1 MDPDPRTVD
10 PAYAFIGAFVEELA
24 RGGLAHVCI
33 CPGSRSTPLALSF
46 AYESRIR
53 LWMHLDERS
62 AAFFALGLAKATRTP
77 VALVCTSGT
86 AVANFMPAV
95 VEARQ
100 ARVPLIVLTADR
112 PPELRDAG
120 APQTIDQIRFYGSQA
135 KWAVE
140 MPLPEATDVLLRFA
154 RTAAARA
161 LSEAGEVPA
170 GPVHLNFPLREPL
183 VPTPSALPS
192 VSESARQGRGD
203 GQPYATITP
212 GVPLPSAPHLQVLAE
227 RLASEAHGLIVAG
240 PMDEPGLAAPLAAL
254 ARVTGYPILADPLS
268 GLRCG
273 PHDRSLIVD
282 AYDAFLRD
290 ARFAAA
296 IPARMVLRFGAM
308 PTAKPLLQYLQR
320 HPEAE
325 TIVVDPAG
333 WREPTLLAAE
343 MVRADPLALCT
354 ALLAHFGDHGQP
366 VQDGRW
372 ATRWVDANRRSRQ
385 ALTAGLA
392 AVEEPS
398 EPRAIAELATLLPG
412 GATLFAGNSMP
423 VRDIDTFFAGT
434 ERPIRIIGNRGA
446 SGIDGVVSTA
456 LGVAAA
462 GGGPVV
468 LVIGDVSL
476 YHDMNGLLAARQHG
490 LDLTI
495 VLLNNDG
502 CGIFSFLPQ
511 ADMRNA
517 NEALSGDSF
526 ELLWGTPH
534 GLDFRHAAALY
545 GATYTHADTWPVYR
559 QAVARGIA
567 NGGLHI
573 VEVPTDRERN
583 VTLHRQLWPAVSAA
597 IADPR

>member
-10 PAYAFIGAFVEELA
+10 PTYAFIGAFVEELA

-46 AYESRIR
+46 AHEPRIR

-140 MPLPEATDVLLRFA
+140 MPLPEATDTLLRYA

-183 VPTPSALPS
+183 VPTPSALAA
-192 VSESARQGRGD
+192 VSEVALHGRAD
-203 GQPYATITP
+203 GQPYVAVTP
-212 GVPLPSAPHLQVLAE
+212 GGALPSTLQVRALTE
-227 RLASEAHGLIVAG
+227 RLAGEAQGLIVAG
-240 PMDEPGLAAPLAAL
+240 PIDGPGLAAPLAAL
-254 ARVTGYPILADPLS
+254 ASVTGYPILADPLS

-273 PHDRSLIVD
+273 PHDRSLVVD

-290 ARFAAA
+290 AAFVTST
-296 IPARMVLRFGAM
+296 PARLVLRFGAM

-333 WREPTLLAAE
+333 WRDPTLLAAG
-343 MVRADPLALCT
+343 MVRADPTALCT
-354 ALLAHFGDHGQP
+354 ALLAHLGDKGQP
-366 VQDGRW
+366 VRDGRW
-372 ATRWVDANRRSRQ
+372 ATRWMDANRRSRE
-385 ALTAGLA
+385 ALAAGLA
-392 AVEEPS
+392 AVEETS
-398 EPRAIAELATLLPG
+398 EPRAIAELATLLPA
-412 GATLFAGNSMP
+412 GAILFAGNSMP
-423 VRDIDTFFAGT
+423 VRDIDTFFAGS
-434 ERPIRIIGNRGA
+434 ERPIRIIGSRGA

-468 LVIGDVSL
+468 LVIGDISL

-502 CGIFSFLPQ
+502 GGIFSFLPQ
-511 ADMRNA
+511 ADLRNA
-517 NEALSGDSF
+517 RGTPSGDRF

-545 GATYTHADTWPVYR
+545 GATYTLADTWPVYG

-567 NGGLHI
+567 DGGLHI

-583 VTLHRQLWPAVSAA
+583 VTLHRRLWPAVSAA
-597 IADPR
+597 IADLR

>member
-1 MDPDPRTVD
+1 MRPLDPT
-10 PAYAFIGAFVEELA
+10 YAFVGAFVQELA

-33 CPGSRSTPLALSF
+33 CPGSRSTPLALAF
-46 AYESRIR
+46 ANQLAPRIKV
-53 LWMHLDERS
+53 WMHLDERS
-62 AAFFALGLAKATRTP
+62 AAFFALGLARATRMP

-120 APQTIDQIRFYGSQA
+120 APQTIDQIRFYGAQA

-140 MPLPEATDVLLRFA
+140 MPLPEATDTLLRYA

-161 LSEAGEVPA
+161 LTEASEAPA
-170 GPVHLNFPLREPL
+170 GPVQLNFPFREPL
-183 VPTPSALPS
+183 MPTVAVLPALP
-192 VSESARQGRGD
+192 ETALQGRAG
-203 GQPYATITP
+203 GQTYMTVTTDVA
-212 GVPLPSAPHLQVLAE
+212 LPPDTQVRALAA
-227 RLASEAHGLIVAG
+227 RLGSEAHGLIIAG
-240 PMDEPGLAAPLAAL
+240 PMDEPELAAPLVVL
-254 ARVTGYPILADPLS
+254 ARRLGYPILADPLS

-273 PHDRSLIVD
+273 PHDRMPILD

-290 ARFAAA
+290 ADFVASTPPRL
-296 IPARMVLRFGAM
+296 VLRFGAM

-320 HPEAE
+320 YPEAE
-325 TIVVDPAG
+325 MIVVDRAG
-333 WREPTLLAAE
+333 WRDPTLLAAT
-343 MVRADPLALCT
+343 MLRADPLALCT
-354 ALLAHFGDHGQP
+354 ALLAHGEGDRRTQH
-366 VQDGRW
+366 DGRDE
-372 ATRWVDANRRSRQ
+372 RWGDRWGEANRRSRA
-385 ALTAGLA
+385 ALAKGMA
-392 AVEEPS
+392 AIEEPF
-398 EPRAIAELATLLPG
+398 EPRAIAELATLLPD

-423 VRDIDTFFAGT
+423 VRDIDTFFPSG
-434 ERPIRIIGNRGA
+434 ERRIRILGNRGA

-462 GGGPVV
+462 QDGPVV
-468 LVIGDVSL
+468 LVIGDVSF

-502 CGIFSFLPQ
+502 GGIFSFLPQ
-511 ADMRNA
+511 AELAGRDT
-517 NEALSGDSF
+517 F

-545 GATYTHADTWPVYR
+545 GAAYTVADTWPAYR
-559 QAVARGIA
+559 EAVARGMA
-567 NGGLHI
+567 KGGLQI
-573 VEVPTDRERN
+573 VEVPTERTRN
-583 VTLHRQLWPAVSAA
+583 VALHRQLWPAVSEALA
-597 IADPR
+597 GVPYC